1 MHYRAFPV
9 CEKGILVF
17 DGNMTG
23 RNNALKLKSFIT
35 EYPDISRKEEC
46 NLLSM
51 CINKNKFDIRRWKIS
66 GDLMNSIVIIITN
79 TTL

>member
-9 CEKGILVF
+9 CEKCILAF
-17 DGNMTG
+17 DENMTG

-35 EYPDISRKEEC
+35 KYPDISRKEC

-51 CINKNKFDIRRWKIS
+51 FINKNELEIRRRIIS
-66 GDLMNSIVIIITN
+66 GDLVNSIMIIIT
-79 TTL
+79 TL

>member
-1 MHYRAFPV
+1 MHYRVFPV
-9 CEKGILVF
+9 CEKCILV
-17 DGNMTG
+17 DENMAG

-35 EYPDISRKEEC
+35 KYPDISRKEC

-51 CINKNKFDIRRWKIS
+51 CINKNKVKIRRRIIS
-66 GDLMNSIVIIITN
+66 GDLMNSIVIIITH

>member
-9 CEKGILVF
+9 CEKYILVF
-17 DGNMTG
+17 DENMAG

-35 EYPDISRKEEC
+35 EYPDISRKEC
-46 NLLSM
+46 NLLSI
-51 CINKNKFDIRRWKIS
+51 CINKNKVEIRRWIIS
-66 GDLMNSIVIIITN
+66 GDLMNSIMIIITN

>member
-9 CEKGILVF
+9 CEKCILVF
-17 DGNMTG
+17 DENMTG

-35 EYPDISRKEEC
+35 KYPDISRKEC

-51 CINKNKFDIRRWKIS
+51 FINKNELEIRRRIIS
-66 GDLMNSIVIIITN
+66 GDLVNSIMIIIT
-79 TTL
+79 TL